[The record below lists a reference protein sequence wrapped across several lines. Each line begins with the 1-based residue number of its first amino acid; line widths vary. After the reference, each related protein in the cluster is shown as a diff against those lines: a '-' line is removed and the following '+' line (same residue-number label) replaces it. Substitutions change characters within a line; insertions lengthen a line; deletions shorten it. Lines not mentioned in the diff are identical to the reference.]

1 MSKQVKVGGGGTE
14 AGKSKEHTVH
24 SVSGCQQVDS
34 RFLGDSRAGM
44 LRGDKAGALTSLHP
58 AAHRS
63 PLQRNVFSALVVAWY
78 SSACHVS
85 NMLRPLTYGDTP
97 LSPGEL
103 RALRWKDSWDI
114 LIRKY

>member
-1 MSKQVKVGGGGTE
+1 MG
-14 AGKSKEHTVH
+14 
-24 SVSGCQQVDS
+24 
-34 RFLGDSRAGM
+34 R
-44 LRGDKAGALTSLHP
+44 KAGCSKLALP

-63 PLQRNVFSALVVAWY
+63 QLQRNVFSALVVAWY